1 MAKKTK
7 IETIEEQAVIDAV
20 EAGEFVSLEPK
31 ELAAF
36 KTVLQGA
43 AKNTVDRLSKRKAIS
58 IRLLE
63 NDIARLKAMAL
74 SEGMPYQTYISYI
87 IHKIAS
93 GEMKAS

>member
-1 MAKKTK
+1 MPEKTP
-7 IETIEEQAVIDAV
+7 IETAEEQAVIDAV
-20 EAGEFVSLEPK
+20 EADAFVSLAPE

-36 KTVLQGA
+36 KSVLQGA
-43 AKNTVDRLSKRKAIS
+43 AKNTVERLSKRKAIS

-74 SEGMPYQTYISYI
+74 SEGMPYQTYISHI

-93 GEMKAS
+93 GELKAS

>member
-1 MAKKTK
+1 MPKKTK
-7 IETIEEQAVIDAV
+7 IETTEEQAVIDAV
-20 EAGEFVSLEPK
+20 ESGAFVSLEPK

-43 AKNTVDRLSKRKAIS
+43 AQKTIDRLSKRKAIS

-74 SEGMPYQTYISYI
+74 SEGMPYQTYISHI

-93 GEMKAS
+93 GELRAS